1 MELPYQLLILVILCV
16 CGTISFCV
24 VEWKVHRESILKRQ
38 QEDSP
43 DHIDT
48 ACGVLPE
55 ANEDEEEEEDKANII
70 QHDNEPEVH
79 IS

>member
-16 CGTISFCV
+16 CGTITFCL
-24 VEWKVHRESILKRQ
+24 VEWRVHRLSILKR

-55 ANEDEEEEEDKANII
+55 ANEEEDGANII
-70 QHDNEPEVH
+70 QHDNDVEREV
-79 IS
+79 SMS